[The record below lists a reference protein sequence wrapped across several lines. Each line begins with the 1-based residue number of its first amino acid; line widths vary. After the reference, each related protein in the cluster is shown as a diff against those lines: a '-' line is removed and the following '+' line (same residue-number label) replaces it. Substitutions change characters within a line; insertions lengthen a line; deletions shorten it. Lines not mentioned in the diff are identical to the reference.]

1 MLRTDLWNKS
11 VQRVEFDQ
19 SSRDARLRLERIRRV
34 LVPRAAP
41 TQSWL
46 RRLLGGH

>member
-11 VQRVEFDQ
+11 VQRVELDQ
-19 SSRDARLRLERIRRV
+19 GSRDARLRLERIRRV

-46 RRLLGGH
+46 RRLLRGR

>member
-1 MLRTDLWNKS
+1 MSRTDLWNKS
-11 VQRVEFDQ
+11 AQRVELDQ
-19 SSRDARLRLERIRRV
+19 SSRDARLRLERIRRA